1 MQISDGKS
9 RVRFLGGLEICFD
22 ADVKLLIAASE
33 PTATANPKGLGL
45 YQLGQTEKAPIE
57 LSRGGLATW
66 RSGELE
72 VVNAQ
77 DHFVWSSKRRKHEP
91 SLVTVLIT
99 LDTDDLQTIK
109 RTQTACLTLYLRT
122 VTLQP
127 TGFGISTQPISRSK
141 TLTVADTPFEIAGRS
156 GKPEQR
162 VTVASVVAD
171 ALKGAVASVQDY
183 AILCGQT
190 LRAIFTVPY
199 YAQDILQQMDAIGAG
214 SLPIILLSGFFI
226 GTVMVLQ
233 TGSQFTR
240 FGQSSLTGDVVA
252 IALVRELG
260 PSLTGLLVTGR
271 CATGIASELGSM
283 LVTEQVDA
291 MRAMGT
297 DPIRK
302 LVAPRTIATLLTLPL
317 LTAMTD
323 FMGLMGGCV
332 ASVFSLRLSAIE
344 FWRRAVD
351 ALDFADLMQGF
362 TKPFFFAFIL
372 ATMGCY
378 KGLTVRGGTQ
388 GVGRATTQAAVASS
402 VMIIVADAF
411 LSKIALYLAGKLF

>member
-1 MQISDGKS
+1 MTCL
-9 RVRFLGGLEICFD
+9 RRAVRLSIQYF
-22 ADVKLLIAASE
+22 
-33 PTATANPKGLGL
+33 
-45 YQLGQTEKAPIE
+45 APQKF
-57 LSRGGLATW
+57 SKT
-66 RSGELE
+66 
-72 VVNAQ
+72 
-77 DHFVWSSKRRKHEP
+77 SSKR
-91 SLVTVLIT
+91 VL
-99 LDTDDLQTIK
+99 
-109 RTQTACLTLYLRT
+109 
-122 VTLQP
+122 
-127 TGFGISTQPISRSK
+127 
-141 TLTVADTPFEIAGRS
+141 VADTPLQVRGSETRAE
-156 GKPEQR
+156 EQ
-162 VTVASVVAD
+162 VTVLSVIVNAAKNAVAD
-171 ALKGAVASVQDY
+171 VQDY
-183 AILCGQT
+183 AMLCGRT
-190 LRAIFTVPY
+190 L
-199 YAQDILQQMDAIGAG
+199 YALLTPPFYLQDILQQMDNIGAG

-226 GTVMVLQ
+226 GAVMVLQ

-297 DPIRK
+297 DPVRK
-302 LVAPRTIATLLTLPL
+302 LVAPRTIATLLMLPL

-323 FMGLMGGCV
+323 FTGLIGGCV

-344 FWRRAVD
+344 FWRRAID

-372 ATMGCY
+372 ATIGCY

-388 GVGRATTQAAVASS
+388 GVGRATTQAAVLSS

-411 LSKIALYLAGKLF
+411 LTKMALYLADKLF

>member
-1 MQISDGKS
+1 
-9 RVRFLGGLEICFD
+9 
-22 ADVKLLIAASE
+22 
-33 PTATANPKGLGL
+33 
-45 YQLGQTEKAPIE
+45 
-57 LSRGGLATW
+57 
-66 RSGELE
+66 
-72 VVNAQ
+72 
-77 DHFVWSSKRRKHEP
+77 
-91 SLVTVLIT
+91 
-99 LDTDDLQTIK
+99 
-109 RTQTACLTLYLRT
+109 
-122 VTLQP
+122 
-127 TGFGISTQPISRSK
+127 
-141 TLTVADTPFEIAGRS
+141 VADTPLQVTAREEKTDERI
-156 GKPEQR
+156 
-162 VTVASVVAD
+162 TVAGVLVNAAKSAVAD
-171 ALKGAVASVQDY
+171 VQDY
-183 AILCGQT
+183 AVLCGRT
-190 LRAIFTVPY
+190 LYTLVTPPFYV
-199 YAQDILQQMDAIGAG
+199 QDILQQMDSIGAG

-226 GTVMVLQ
+226 GAVMVLQ

-323 FMGLMGGCV
+323 FMGLLGGCV
-332 ASVFSLRLSAIE
+332 ASVFSLRLSVIE
-344 FWRRAVD
+344 FWRRAID

-362 TKPFFFAFIL
+362 MKPFFFAFIL
-372 ATMGCY
+372 ATIGCY

-388 GVGRATTQAAVASS
+388 GVGRATTQAAVLSS

-411 LSKIALYLAGKLF
+411 LTKVALFLADKLF